1 MNPFPPPRE
10 HLLSRGFPGSAATD
24 LAGKERIFFDAY
36 WGKQPAFL
44 PAAFDPAVPLDR
56 NELAALACEDAVEA
70 RLIEG
75 SAPTFSLRH
84 GPFADADLEHLRSD
98 APWTLLVNAVEH
110 WLPELASVFETV
122 PFLPP
127 WAIDDLMVSFASP
140 GGSVG
145 PHEDRYH
152 VFLIQL
158 EGTRL
163 WHLARGPAAPE
174 NQYDSG
180 GLALLGPFTP
190 TETHRAEPGD
200 VLYLP
205 PGWGHH
211 GVAETPC
218 LTLTLGVRTPTA
230 AELIDSLLEQ
240 TAQGAKN
247 DAPLPLYPTFEGLG
261 LGDASPRA
269 ALAGALG
276 SPLLEALLGTGAST
290 QQRRVAQAL
299 TRPPREAPALAPE
312 RNEPAFLAA
321 LAHFGGLWPAPGRRW
336 QLLPGDKGSLLVSD
350 TTLLPCP
357 LSAAERPPFSRL
369 APLRETDLITSAQRH
384 FAWRCYESGLWL
396 FPDE

>member
-1 MNPFPPPRE
+1 MSPFPPPRE
-10 HLLSRGFPGSAATD
+10 HLLSRGLPGSDATHLAA
-24 LAGKERIFFDAY
+24 AEQRFFDAY
-36 WGKQPAFL
+36 WGKAPAFL
-44 PAAFDPAVPLDR
+44 PGAFAPTLPLDR
-56 NELAALACEDAVEA
+56 DELAALACEEAVEA

-75 SAPTFSLRH
+75 AAPTFSLRH
-84 GPFADADLEHLRSD
+84 GPFADADLERLRPD

-110 WLPELASVFETV
+110 WLPELASVFEAV

-174 NQYDSG
+174 HQYESG
-180 GLALLGPFTP
+180 GLALLAPFTP
-190 TETHRAEPGD
+190 TEAHRAEPGD

-218 LTLTLGVRTPTA
+218 LTLSLGIRTPTA
-230 AELIDSLLEQ
+230 PELIDSLLEH
-240 TAQGAKN
+240 TAPSAKN
-247 DAPLPLYPTFEGLG
+247 DAPLPLYPTFQGLG
-261 LGDASPRA
+261 LGATAPKG
-269 ALAGALG
+269 ALAEGLGAR
-276 SPLLEALLGTGAST
+276 LLEALLGTETET
-290 QQRRVAQAL
+290 QQRRLAQAL

-312 RNEPAFLAA
+312 RDEPAFLAA
-321 LAHFGGLWPAPGRRW
+321 LTHFGGLWPAPGRRW
-336 QLLPGDKGSLLVSD
+336 QLLPGHEASLLVSD

-357 LSAAERPPFSRL
+357 LGAAERAPFSRL
-369 APLRETDLITSAQRH
+369 APLRGTDLITPAQRH